1 MEKPFQVCYSRVM
14 KDGYFAQDNG
24 SSTQIEKLLEILIE
38 QNEKQSEQIEKQS
51 ELNEKLYDQIEKL
64 NNQIEQKDEIIRKL
78 QKMLFGR
85 KSEKAAALEMM
96 ANMEPLFTMDYP
108 EPKQEERTGTVKA
121 HERRRCPN
129 RTDDLDSLPH
139 EKVVIEATEE
149 ENCHHSI
156 NSETPEH
163 ENRGL
168 FF

>member
-1 MEKPFQVCYSRVM
+1 MMEKPFQVCYSRVM

-51 ELNEKLYDQIEKL
+51 ELIEKLYDQIEKL

-121 HERRRCPN
+121 HERRP
-129 RTDDLDSLPH
+129 L
-139 EKVVIEATEE
+139 
-149 ENCHHSI
+149 
-156 NSETPEH
+156 
-163 ENRGL
+163 
-168 FF
+168 

>member
-24 SSTQIEKLLEILIE
+24 SSMEIQKILEIMNE
-38 QNEKQSEQIEKQS
+38 QLKKQSEQIEKQS
-51 ELNEKLYDQIEKL
+51 ELIEKLYDK
-64 NNQIEQKDEIIRKL
+64 IEQKDEIIRKL

>member
-1 MEKPFQVCYSRVM
+1 MQ
-14 KDGYFAQDNG
+14 
-24 SSTQIEKLLEILIE
+24 
-38 QNEKQSEQIEKQS
+38 
-51 ELNEKLYDQIEKL
+51 YDQIEKL

-129 RTDDLDSLPH
+129 RTDDLNSLPH
-139 EKVVIEATEE
+139 EKVMIEAIEE
-149 ENCHHSI
+149 EKKCPYCGEEMIKVGEEKVGIIYIRALRRS
-156 NSETPEH
+156 T
-163 ENRGL
+163 
-168 FF
+168 

>member
-1 MEKPFQVCYSRVM
+1 MEKPFQVCYSRVMKDTKTCIYCVMEKPFQVCYSRVM

-38 QNEKQSEQIEKQS
+38 QNEKQLLEILIEQNEKQSEQIEKQS
-51 ELNEKLYDQIEKL
+51 ELIEKLYDQIEKL

-108 EPKQEERTGTVKA
+108 EPKQEER
-121 HERRRCPN
+121 
-129 RTDDLDSLPH
+129 
-139 EKVVIEATEE
+139 
-149 ENCHHSI
+149 
-156 NSETPEH
+156 
-163 ENRGL
+163 
-168 FF
+168 